1 MIETPRLLIRQ
12 RTPEDA
18 QIIHAAKL
26 AVKAELMRWM
36 SWASEDQFT
45 IEATQAFI
53 HKRDEREEK
62 LDGLLGFDRESGEL
76 AAMCGLRSKT
86 PGVYETGYWVTKPF
100 LGRGY
105 ATEACHAMILYAFDQ
120 LGAKAVVIS
129 HFDGNDKSQ
138 RVIKKL
144 GFEFTHIMKEGIICH
159 ALGHKVDHWY
169 YQRENARNLSDIK
182 ITW

>member
-1 MIETPRLLIRQ
+1 MMIETPRLLIRQ
-12 RTPEDA
+12 RTTYDVET
-18 QIIHAAKL
+18 IHAAKL

-45 IEATQAFI
+45 PESTQVFI
-53 HKRDEREEK
+53 HKREEK
-62 LDGLLGFDRESGEL
+62 LDGLMGIDRDTGEL
-76 AAMCGLRSKT
+76 AVMCGLGSKT

-105 ATEACHAMILYAFDQ
+105 ATEACHAMILYAFNE
-120 LGAKAVVIS
+120 LGAKEVVIT

-144 GFEFTHIMKEGIICH
+144 GFEFTHVVKEGIICH
-159 ALGHKVDHWY
+159 TLGHKVDHWY
-169 YQRENARNLSDIK
+169 YRRKNANNLPDMK